1 MIPVIIPSRSELCFP
16 QIFMFSCF
24 HADIC
29 RGCRAGDACR
39 YLHDVSELEQKRP
52 SPENSLAS
60 TSGATQGRE
69 ALQGV
74 ATDFRNLSMNDKPQP
89 VARPLV
95 SSSPTVPQRP
105 VSKAES
111 QNPREFQ
118 INQLRRR
125 FHPKEQTD
133 ESGISLEFGMPPSD
147 PDFPFDLD
155 KLECILHVPQS
166 YPAQGRPKLKVTNS
180 EIGETFQENVARGL
194 DDIVDTSIRTSG
206 RGTLLGWMNTLDRQL
221 EHLLTTTERGPTL
234 KFVPNIGNTDV
245 PESPVSTQKQIPK
258 AQTHTP
264 RHVGLASDSV
274 PTAKPTPRV
283 YTAEEKAQAEKR
295 RATETKQL
303 EARLGRLPLF
313 QKARDEIS
321 YTVPIQPTKVER
333 LPPPLRPIKTVKLVV
348 PQLYPLEP
356 STIKLQGV
364 DGPEAQ
370 SVELG
375 FAQWVGENSRLNLMS
390 QINYLTSN
398 MHNFAKTP
406 LEPARAP
413 TPVKTISSQPDIK
426 EPQAPV
432 TDPTAET
439 DDKPHVIVVPRP
451 PEWTVGEN
459 ESDNDTTDMSESEE
473 DLTADDEDDGGAP
486 VPTSAALDTAERGV
500 ALSFPFL
507 ELYGIELLELV
518 DLYITIKCERCKEP
532 MDVKNIPQAKEN
544 SSVYSPKT
552 ETCKKC
558 ANSMSVGKIGLF

>member
-1 MIPVIIPSRSELCFP
+1 M
-16 QIFMFSCF
+16 
-24 HADIC
+24 
-29 RGCRAGDACR
+29 
-39 YLHDVSELEQKRP
+39 
-52 SPENSLAS
+52 AS
-60 TSGATQGRE
+60 SSGATQGRE
-69 ALQGV
+69 AAQDV
-74 ATDFRNLSMNDKPQP
+74 ATNLRNLSMNDNPRP

-95 SSSPTVPQRP
+95 SSNPTVPQRP

-125 FHPKEQTD
+125 FRPKEQTD
-133 ESGISLEFGMPPSD
+133 ESGISLEFEMAPSD

-155 KLECILHVPQS
+155 KLECILHVPLL
-166 YPAQGRPKLKVTNS
+166 YPAQGRPKLKVTNP
-180 EIGETFQENVARGL
+180 EIGETFQENVARGF
-194 DDIVDTSIRTSG
+194 DDIVDTSMRTSG

-234 KFVPNIGNTDV
+234 KFIPNIGGNRDV
-245 PESPVSTQKQIPK
+245 PENRESTQKQIPK
-258 AQTHTP
+258 AETHTP
-264 RHVGLASDSV
+264 RHVGPTSISV
-274 PTAKPTPRV
+274 PAAKPTPV
-283 YTAEEKAQAEKR
+283 YTGEEKAQAEKR

-313 QKARDEIS
+313 QKARDELS
-321 YTVPIQPTKVER
+321 YTVPIQPTQVER

-348 PQLYPLEP
+348 PQLYPLES
-356 STIKLQGV
+356 STVKLQGV

-370 SVELG
+370 SVEVG

-390 QINYLTSN
+390 QVNYLTSN

-413 TPVKTISSQPDIK
+413 TPVKTTSLQPDIPQ
-426 EPQAPV
+426 ESQAPV
-432 TDPTAET
+432 ADTTAET

-459 ESDNDTTDMSESEE
+459 ESDDDTTGMSDSEE

-532 MDVKNIPQAKEN
+532 MDVKNIPHAKEN
-544 SSVYSPKT
+544 SSVYSPKS

-558 ANSMSVGKIGLF
+558 ANSMSVGTIGLFLTIDIGYELTAI

>member
-1 MIPVIIPSRSELCFP
+1 M
-16 QIFMFSCF
+16 
-24 HADIC
+24 
-29 RGCRAGDACR
+29 
-39 YLHDVSELEQKRP
+39 
-52 SPENSLAS
+52 AS
-60 TSGATQGRE
+60 SSGATQGRE
-69 ALQGV
+69 AVQGV
-74 ATDFRNLSMNDKPQP
+74 ATDLRNLSMNDNPRP

-95 SSSPTVPQRP
+95 SSNPTVPQRP

-125 FHPKEQTD
+125 FHPKERTD
-133 ESGISLEFGMPPSD
+133 ESGISLEIGMPPSD

-180 EIGETFQENVARGL
+180 EIGETFQENVARGF
-194 DDIVDTSIRTSG
+194 DDIVDTSMRTSG

-234 KFVPNIGNTDV
+234 KFVPNIGNRDV
-245 PESPVSTQKQIPK
+245 PENPVSTQKQTPK
-258 AQTHTP
+258 AETHTL

-274 PTAKPTPRV
+274 PAAKPTPRA

-356 STIKLQGV
+356 STVKLQGV
-364 DGPEAQ
+364 DGSEAQ
-370 SVELG
+370 SVEVG

-390 QINYLTSN
+390 QINYLTSK

-413 TPVKTISSQPDIK
+413 TPVKTTSSQPDMSR
-426 EPQAPV
+426 EPAQDSV
-432 TDPTAET
+432 TDPTAES

-451 PEWTVGEN
+451 PEWTVAEN
-459 ESDNDTTDMSESEE
+459 ESDNDSTDMSESEE

-558 ANSMSVGKIGLF
+558 ANSMSVGKIGLYK